1 MAIFDNFRVLKENMQ
16 RERWVIEA
24 FTFEYKAIN
33 YVVLVKLYQ
42 ENKNRPKY
50 ALLETE
56 FLKENK
62 FENSLIIPVN
72 VTGFMIDTKTLR
84 EFFAIEY
91 SKNLGDIL
99 QQFTKYFSNFIPTKI
114 NLKKSDS
121 LLQSIHISLSISDSE
136 DPNKKYC
143 FNIKRNPLGELRT
156 LYNDNKTRI
165 LRPNLYDKFANERTI
180 SFCYTKDA
188 DKEKSDNEIILNFSK
203 RL

>member
-1 MAIFDNFRVLKENMQ
+1 MAIFDNFRLLKENMQ
-16 RERWVIEA
+16 SEGWVIEA
-24 FTFEYKAIN
+24 FTFEYKTVN
-33 YVVLVKLYQ
+33 YVVLVKLYH

-56 FLKENK
+56 FFKENH

-72 VTGFMIDTKTLR
+72 VNGFIIDIKTLR
-84 EFFAIEY
+84 DFFDIEY
-91 SKNLGDIL
+91 SKNIGDIL
-99 QQFTKYFSNFIPTKI
+99 QQLTKYFSNFIPTKI

-121 LLQSIHISLSISDSE
+121 LLQSILISLSKSDSE

-143 FNIKRNPLGELRT
+143 FNIKRNPIGELRT

-165 LRPNLYDKFANERTI
+165 LRPNLYAKFANERTI
-180 SFCYTKDA
+180 SFCYTKET
-188 DKEKSDNEIILNFSK
+188 DKEKSDNEIILNFGK